1 MSKTNVNASN
11 ASKKEIASPA
21 IVDLSKF
28 NLEKF
33 ADQLEKISLKE
44 KKNKETIYVY
54 PPEFKK
60 EDLGGEIG
68 KKWRNAQRRKLESMT
83 NNILFFA
90 KGKKMDDLQD
100 AIKKFRAFYKETYR
114 RNDLSIDS
122 LSQSRNDARNAGI
135 SLALDI
141 IKSAK

>member
-1 MSKTNVNASN
+1 MSKTNSN
-11 ASKKEIASPA
+11 ASKDAKKEIASPA

-33 ADQLEKISLKE
+33 ADQLSAISLKE

-60 EDLGGEIG
+60 EDIGGEIG
-68 KKWRNAQRRKLESMT
+68 KKWRNSQRRKLESLT

-90 KGKKMDDLQD
+90 KGKKMEDLQD
-100 AIKKFRAFYKETYR
+100 AIKKFRSFYKETYR
-114 RNDLSIDS
+114 RNDFSIDS

>member
-83 NNILFFA
+83 NNIRFFA

-114 RNDLSIDS
+114 RNDFSIDS

>member
-1 MSKTNVNASN
+1 MSKTNNASKD
-11 ASKKEIASPA
+11 AKKEIASPA

-33 ADQLEKISLKE
+33 ADQLSAISLKE

-60 EDLGGEIG
+60 EDIGGEIG
-68 KKWRNAQRRKLESMT
+68 KKWRNHQRRKLESLT

-90 KGKKMDDLQD
+90 KGKKMEDLQD
-100 AIKKFRAFYKETYR
+100 AIKKFRSFYKETYR
-114 RNDLSIDS
+114 RNDFSIDS